1 VQITSNFQTEP
12 FPRQEKQFLAV
23 PIPLDFDLVH
33 GFAKGRISV
42 IMPAYN
48 EAHCIEQSIASVKRQ
63 FDEFSSDYE
72 IILVDDGS
80 EDGTGKLVQSLAPSR
95 VKVVSYVENRGK
107 GFAVKTGFNHVTGE
121 YTFIMDSD
129 LEVVPTE
136 LQEYIDTLKSLDV
149 VIGSKRHPGSIVRTV
164 ALRRFLSLGYNV
176 LERLLVGVRVSD
188 TQAGLKGWRSTTLY
202 KVVPLMSVKGYAFDL
217 ELLAIASLLG
227 VRVKEL
233 PVDIELRGSV
243 GTKQLILMLIDT
255 FRIAYR
261 LRLRRSYQKKLPY
274 FSRAPALII
283 PWTAIRDSIK
293 SLSHVRRGSP

>member
-1 VQITSNFQTEP
+1 MQLNSGFRNEP
-12 FPRQEKQFLAV
+12 LSWNEKDLLEV
-23 PIPLDFDLVH
+23 ERPLSLRDPH

-48 EAHCIEQSIASVKRQ
+48 EAHCIEKSIASVKRQ
-63 FDEFSSDYE
+63 FDEFSQDYE

-80 EDGTGKLVQSLAPSR
+80 EDGTGKLVQSLAPSK
-95 VKVVSYVENRGK
+95 VKVVSYAENRGK

-136 LQEYIDTLKSLDV
+136 LQVYIDALKSLDV
-149 VIGSKRHPGSIVRTV
+149 VIGSKRHPGSVVRAV

-188 TQAGLKGWRSTTLY
+188 TQAGLKGWRSRILY
-202 KVVPLMSVKGYAFDL
+202 KVVPLMSVEGYAFDL

-274 FSRAPALII
+274 FSKAPALFI
-283 PWTAIRDSIK
+283 PWKAIRESIK
-293 SLSHVRRGSP
+293 SFSRVRHASP

>member
-1 VQITSNFQTEP
+1 MLDNVTLTV
-12 FPRQEKQFLAV
+12 PRHPELE
-23 PIPLDFDLVH
+23 LLH
-33 GFAKGRISV
+33 GFTKGRISI

-48 EAHCIEQSIASVKRQ
+48 EAHCIEESIASVKRQ
-63 FDEFSSDYE
+63 FDEFSDDYE

-80 EDGTGKLVQSLAPSR
+80 EDGTGKLVQSLAPSK
-95 VKVVSYVENRGK
+95 VKVVSYAENRGK

-129 LEVVPTE
+129 LEIVPTE
-136 LQEYIDTLKSLDV
+136 LQEYIDTLKSSDL
-149 VIGSKRHPGSIVRTV
+149 VIGSKRHPGSIVRAV

-188 TQAGLKGWRSTTLY
+188 TQAGLKGWKSTVLR
-202 KVVPLMSVKGYAFDL
+202 KVVPLMSIKGYAFDL

-227 VRVKEL
+227 VRLKEL

-261 LRLRRSYQKKLPY
+261 LRLKRSYQKNLPD
-274 FSRAPALII
+274 FSEVHSLLIQW
-283 PWTAIRDSIK
+283 PAIRESIK
-293 SLSHVRRGSP
+293 SIPRFRRASR